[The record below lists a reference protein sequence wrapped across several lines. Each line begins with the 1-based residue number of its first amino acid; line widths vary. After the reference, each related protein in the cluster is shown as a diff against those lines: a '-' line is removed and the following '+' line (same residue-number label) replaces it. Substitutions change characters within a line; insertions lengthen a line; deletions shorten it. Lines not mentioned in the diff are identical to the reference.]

1 MTLYLLSFCKE
12 NRLHKSNEQQR
23 SKSQLGTIEQTF
35 SGVIQSLGIARRY
48 AGWQVVEHW
57 SEIVGDAVAK
67 AAKAVGYTDGTLYLE
82 VPEAVW
88 RQELQAQ
95 IETLLARIHA
105 HPGGRAVTNIR
116 FVHGWKGNDTRYDSK
131 DR

>member
-1 MTLYLLSFCKE
+1 M
-12 NRLHKSNEQQR
+12 HKSGEQQR

-35 SGVIQSLGIARRY
+35 AGVIQSLGIARRY

-57 SEIVGDAVAK
+57 PEIAGNAVAK

-88 RQELQAQ
+88 RQELQTQ

-116 FVHGWKGNDTRYDSK
+116 FVNGWKGNNTEYDAK

>member
-1 MTLYLLSFCKE
+1 MQ
-12 NRLHKSNEQQR
+12 KSNEHHR
-23 SKSQLGTIEQTF
+23 RKSQLGPIDQAF

-48 AGWQVVEHW
+48 AGWQIVEHW
-57 SEIVGDAVAK
+57 NEIAGDAVAK
-67 AAKAVGYTDGTLYLE
+67 AAKAVGFTDGTLYLE

-88 RQELQAQ
+88 RQELLAQ

-116 FVHGWKGNDTRYDSK
+116 FVHGWKGNDTKYDSK